1 MDHPHVS
8 TAGLTLFMTYVMIGK
23 PFPILA
29 ALIIILGNFS
39 LYVAGFFMSSRL
51 FPLVLRTKELL
62 HWSVLPWPRRDTLRV
77 CAYFPIGVLL
87 IL

>member
-1 MDHPHVS
+1 MDHPHVP
-8 TAGLTLFMTYVMIGK
+8 TAGLTLFMTYYDWEAIPCIGFLYNHTWK
-23 PFPILA
+23 CFPYY
-29 ALIIILGNFS
+29 S
-39 LYVAGFFMSSRL
+39 AGFYVRRL
-51 FPLVLRTKELL
+51 LSLALRTKELL

>member
-8 TAGLTLFMTYVMIGK
+8 AAGLTLFMTYVMIGK

-39 LYVAGFFMSSRL
+39 LYVAGFL
-51 FPLVLRTKELL
+51 CPPDYLL
-62 HWSVLPWPRRDTLRV
+62 
-77 CAYFPIGVLL
+77 
-87 IL
+87 